1 MTQATHSST
10 EIQLLEYAEQLF
22 APLVRE
28 GVFENFERA
37 FRALLLDYVD
47 RKINDYKTKAAEFES
62 RYKQGFEAF
71 TASLKGRATP
81 AGEETWMDW
90 EPALTFLNKWQR
102 VRAQVV
108 KVKRGGVF

>member
-1 MTQATHSST
+1 MTQATHSSS

-47 RKINDYKTKAAEFES
+47 RKINGYRTHAAEFES

-81 AGEETWMDW
+81 DEEEVWMDW
-90 EPALTFLNKWQR
+90 ETTLTFLNKWQR
-102 VRAQVV
+102 IRAQVV
-108 KVKRGGVF
+108 KMKRGGVF

>member
-1 MTQATHSST
+1 MTQATHSSS

-47 RKINDYKTKAAEFES
+47 RKINGYKTKAAEFES

-81 AGEETWMDW
+81 DEEEAWMDW
-90 EPALTFLNKWQR
+90 ETTLTFLNKWQR
-102 VRAQVV
+102 IRIQV
-108 KVKRGGVF
+108 GGDGST